1 MPRGTVNGR
10 WFLCDPYQNSPT
22 ALNVHRGKRRGTV
35 AVSVSRADRHVKEG
49 RRGERGRGGGREDS
63 QTRERG
69 GQRR

>member
-1 MPRGTVNGR
+1 MFTEASGGGT
-10 WFLCDPYQNSPT
+10 
-22 ALNVHRGKRRGTV
+22 A

-63 QTRERG
+63 QTREG